1 MFWND
6 LLTLGLNFGGVKEDS
21 FCSLLDTALPRA
33 PGVNKGDTCSTQD
46 YLFYE
51 LHYSLVMSNLK
62 YCFPTN
68 CILYVHLFNSKG
80 L

>member
-33 PGVNKGDTCSTQD
+33 PGVNKGDTYSTQD

-51 LHYSLVMSNLK
+51 LHYSLVMSNLTL
-62 YCFPTN
+62 FPYKLHTVRTS
-68 CILYVHLFNSKG
+68 IQQ
-80 L
+80 